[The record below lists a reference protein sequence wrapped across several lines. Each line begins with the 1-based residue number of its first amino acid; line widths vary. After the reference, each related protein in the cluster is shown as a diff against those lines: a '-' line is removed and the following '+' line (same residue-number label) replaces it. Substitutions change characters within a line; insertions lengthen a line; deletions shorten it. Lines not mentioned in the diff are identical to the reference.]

1 MALQPAMA
9 APKFKGTAVIKGQ
22 FKEISLDDYKGKYV
36 VLFFYPLDFTF
47 VCPTEIIAFNDRAEE
62 FEAINTAVIACSTDS
77 HKMGD
82 LGTMQMPLLA
92 DENMSISKSYGVLKE
107 DEGIPLALSGL
118 FIIDPKGMLKLITI
132 SDLPVGPSV
141 DETLRLGQAFQFTDD
156 AAKLEARLSS
166 VDIRGASSLK
176 ENVEDPSFKEMPKE
190 TLQTIHM
197 PIIKENLQCAVCNEV
212 FVEATA
218 LTCGHTFCLVCIT
231 EWKKRKSSCPVCRT
245 HIEQMVAV
253 KVCIKN
259 QP

>member
-92 DENMSISKSYGVLKE
+92 DKNMSISKAYGVLKE

-118 FIIDPKGMLKLITI
+118 FIIDPKGMLKHVTI
-132 SDLPVGPSV
+132 NDLPACV
-141 DETLRLGQAFQFTDD
+141 DETLRLVQAFQFTDEGLATD
-156 AAKLEARLSS
+156 GIKPDLVQVKNSLH
-166 VDIRGASSLK
+166 IRCVFLK
-176 ENVEDPSFKEMPKE
+176 
-190 TLQTIHM
+190 T
-197 PIIKENLQCAVCNEV
+197 
-212 FVEATA
+212 
-218 LTCGHTFCLVCIT
+218 
-231 EWKKRKSSCPVCRT
+231 
-245 HIEQMVAV
+245 
-253 KVCIKN
+253 
-259 QP
+259 